1 MERKWFFIFVIHSEK
16 QLLIMRKNIYISYTS
31 ILIHWNW
38 IENEGKKPQIQIKF
52 TVDRY
57 LNVFTQRFS
66 KIGQFIFLIFSS
78 QLASG
83 YIAQHNIKICG
94 WNGWFVGWPAGWAAL
109 KRALEEHLTL
119 IGICYVKWWA
129 FVYEWF
135 VVGSD
140 RRNEDKWN
148 GFDPIRY
155 IGAIMVTKDN

>member
-1 MERKWFFIFVIHSEK
+1 
-16 QLLIMRKNIYISYTS
+16 MRKNIYISYTS

-83 YIAQHNIKICG
+83 YIAQHNNKIAVAEMDG
-94 WNGWFVGWPAGWAAL
+94 SLVGRL
-109 KRALEEHLTL
+109 DERH
-119 IGICYVKWWA
+119 
-129 FVYEWF
+129 
-135 VVGSD
+135 
-140 RRNEDKWN
+140 
-148 GFDPIRY
+148 
-155 IGAIMVTKDN
+155 